1 MDEQVFME
9 KIRESGKKQQ
19 GENPDENKMIGDQ
32 QPEMQQHR
40 ETSRIHI
47 CQTIVEDYLP

>member
-19 GENPDENKMIGDQ
+19 GENPDENKMIGNQ

-47 CQTIVEDYLP
+47 C